1 MDPGE
6 AVQHGWYLLG
16 RSLPT
21 NAGRVLAL
29 RRMKFVDLGDGG
41 RVGPGVTITPIDG
54 SDGRTLV
61 RLGDR
66 VRVESSVSFLC
77 SMTSKESNLSTLYG
91 TVEPIEAEDDV
102 WIGTDATILSGV
114 TIGEGSIVAAG
125 TVVTEDVPPYTI
137 VGGVPAREIRQVDNE
152 RSEGKA

>member
-6 AVQHGWYLLG
+6 AVQHGWYRLG

-21 NAGRVLAL
+21 NAGRVFAF
-29 RRMKFVDLGDGG
+29 RRMKVVDLGDGG

-54 SDGRTLV
+54 SDDRTLV

-77 SMTSKESNLSTLYG
+77 SMTSKESKLSTLYG
-91 TVEPIEAEDDV
+91 TVEAIEAEDDV
-102 WIGTDATILSGV
+102 WIGTDATIVSGV

-137 VGGVPAREIRQVDNE
+137 VGGVPAEEVGQIDKTRLGSQ
-152 RSEGKA
+152 A